1 MGPMTDESDI
11 GRLRPTLE
19 SATGSATDES
29 DAGRLQQA
37 LASGHDAFPE
47 LVSRWTPIIQ
57 ARVVRVLR
65 RRATGV
71 GDRALQE
78 VEELVQQVFVKLFEN
93 QAAALRAWQP
103 ERGLSLDNWVGLIAE
118 QQVLALLR
126 TRKRNPWTE
135 EPTLTEEL
143 DRISP
148 EPSPEHAVL
157 SRNALD
163 HLLDRMQ
170 ERLSPLGWRL
180 FCLLYL
186 QEEDVDTAARSS
198 GLTTTAVYGWRSR
211 LRRLALE
218 LRDVLLSESEALSH
232 KTKHGPKTEVTT

>member
-1 MGPMTDESDI
+1 MGSMTDDSDV
-11 GRLRPTLE
+11 
-19 SATGSATDES
+19 
-29 DAGRLQQA
+29 GRLQQA
-37 LASGHDAFPE
+37 LASGHEALPE

-65 RRATGV
+65 RRARGV
-71 GDRALQE
+71 GDRVFQE
-78 VEELVQQVFVKLFEN
+78 VEELVQQVFVTLFDK
-93 QAAALRAWQP
+93 QAAALRAWHP
-103 ERGLSLDNWVGLIAE
+103 KRGLSLDNWVGLIAE

-143 DRISP
+143 DRTSP
-148 EPSPEHAVL
+148 EPSPEHAAL
-157 SRNALD
+157 SRDVLD
-163 HLLDRMQ
+163 NLLDRMR

-186 QEEDVDTAARSS
+186 QEEDVAAAARSS

-211 LRRLALE
+211 LRRLAQE
-218 LRDVLLSESEALSH
+218 LRDVLLSESERLPH
-232 KTKHGPKTEVTT
+232 KTSQGSKTEVTT

>member
-1 MGPMTDESDI
+1 MTDDSEVSN
-11 GRLRPTLE
+11 
-19 SATGSATDES
+19 
-29 DAGRLQQA
+29 LQQA
-37 LASGHDAFPE
+37 LASGHDALPG

-65 RRATGV
+65 RRAKEA
-71 GDRALQE
+71 GDRAFQE
-78 VEELVQQVFVKLFEN
+78 VEEMVQQVFVTLFEK
-93 QAAALRAWQP
+93 QGAALRAWHP

-135 EPTLTEEL
+135 EPTVTEEL
-143 DRISP
+143 DQTSL
-148 EPSPEHAVL
+148 EPSPERAAL
-157 SRNALD
+157 SRDVLD
-163 HLLDRMQ
+163 NLLDRMR

-186 QEEDVDTAARSS
+186 QDEDVAAAARSS

-218 LRDVLLSESEALSH
+218 LREVCLSETERFPH
-232 KTKHGPKTEVTT
+232 KTQQRSKTEVTT